1 MGVERMIADQE
12 KQKAFTTKDTKD
24 HKGKQATTPP
34 SVVGLKPKPIS
45 LISKRPV
52 VSLYFPDPWII
63 RANPR

>member
-12 KQKAFTTKDTKD
+12 NKSFY
-24 HKGKQATTPP
+24 HKGHEGSQRKTSNNAALGHGIKAEAHQ
-34 SVVGLKPKPIS
+34 SHQQK
-45 LISKRPV
+45 PV